1 MMIQLT
7 FRGILLTAIFIVI
20 SLTHLFAQDSTR
32 ADLFPLHDGDY
43 WEYDSHLPFA
53 FPDTFFTATHKVIGD
68 TLMPNGKT
76 YKQIQLTD
84 YNDEGILFRRLD
96 DSLNVLEFHSS
107 LDSTF
112 EKLLFKLNAQIGEIW
127 FPWFPDSVTISQI
140 VDVYD
145 VIAFGKVRK
154 VMEIHEE
161 SYPSA
166 IVFWNYTLIEG
177 IGLVNWSGEGFF
189 WSFRGAIIDSTQYG
203 IVTSI
208 KSPEDIIP
216 RLFELY
222 QNYPNPFNA
231 ETTIR
236 YRLAEP
242 GKIQITIY
250 DITGREV
257 KKLLD
262 EEKPTAGEYS
272 ITWNGKDS
280 RGHIVSSGVYFYQ
293 LKSTNGIGRSV
304 ETKKMIL
311 IK

>member
-1 MMIQLT
+1 
-7 FRGILLTAIFIVI
+7 
-20 SLTHLFAQDSTR
+20 
-32 ADLFPLHDGDY
+32 
-43 WEYDSHLPFA
+43 
-53 FPDTFFTATHKVIGD
+53 
-68 TLMPNGKT
+68 
-76 YKQIQLTD
+76 
-84 YNDEGILFRRLD
+84 
-96 DSLNVLEFHSS
+96 
-107 LDSTF
+107 
-112 EKLLFKLNAQIGEIW
+112 
-127 FPWFPDSVTISQI
+127 
-140 VDVYD
+140 
-145 VIAFGKVRK
+145 
-154 VMEIHEE
+154 MEIHEE
-161 SYPSA
+161 SYPFA
-166 IVFWNYTLIEG
+166 IVFWNYTLMEG